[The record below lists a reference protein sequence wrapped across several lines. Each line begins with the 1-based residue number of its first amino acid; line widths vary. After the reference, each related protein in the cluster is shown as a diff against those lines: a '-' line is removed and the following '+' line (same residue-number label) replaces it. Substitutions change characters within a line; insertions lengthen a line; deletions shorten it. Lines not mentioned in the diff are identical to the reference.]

1 MRLSR
6 RDALRFGGAG
16 VLAVAASRRRAL
28 AAEPIRI
35 GAINPYSGPMALYG
49 TEVTHGYELAVE
61 KANAAGGVLGRQIVV
76 LRGDAANPQQGIS
89 AVEQLA
95 PNVDV
100 FTGTYL
106 SAVSNAASDAALR
119 HEKIYWDT
127 NALAQELTQRDLPN
141 FIRSGPDAGA
151 FARGSVET
159 VKGLIAPAL
168 GKDLKNLTVW
178 IEHEDSIYGTSIA
191 EAQRTLLQAAGVK
204 VLGMGAHSAIAM
216 DLTDTILRA
225 RRAAPDVFLE
235 TGYVPDGNLL
245 LRTARDQG
253 FTPGATLFVGTGDTP
268 ETLSSLGAAFLE
280 GKLVVSYP
288 RPDVAPA
295 YGPGAAEYAD
305 AYRKKFGHEPI
316 APQGLTGYVGVQM
329 LLEAIAAAGST
340 EMAKLRAA
348 AAAMDR
354 PLHSYATGF
363 GVKFDAHF
371 QNTRAL
377 PATIQWQ
384 SGRPVT
390 VYPTEAAAPGVK
402 LVPLS
407 GKS

>member
-6 RDALRFGGAG
+6 RAAIRLGGAG
-16 VLAVAASRRRAL
+16 MLAVAASRRRAQ
-28 AAEPIRI
+28 AAEAIRI

-61 KANAAGGVLGRQIVV
+61 RANAAGGVLGRQVV
-76 LRGDAANPQQGIS
+76 LLRGDAANPQQGIS

-95 PNVDV
+95 PSVDV
-100 FTGTYL
+100 FAGTYL

-119 HEKIYWDT
+119 HERIYWDT
-127 NALAQELTQRDLPN
+127 NALAQDLTQRDLPN
-141 FIRSGPDAGA
+141 FIRSGPDADA
-151 FARGSVET
+151 FARGSVEA

-168 GKDLKNLTVW
+168 GREVKDLSVW
-178 IEHEDSIYGTSIA
+178 IEHEDSIYGSSIA
-191 EAQRTLLQAAGVK
+191 AAQRTLLQAAGAKIAGV
-204 VLGMGAHSAIAM
+204 GAHPASAI
-216 DLTDTILRA
+216 DLTDTVLRA
-225 RRAAPDVFLE
+225 RRAAPDVFIE

-245 LRTARDQG
+245 LRTSRDQG
-253 FTPGATLFVGTGDTP
+253 FTPRATLFVGTGDTP

-280 GKLVVSYP
+280 GKLVESYP

-295 YGPGAAEYAD
+295 YGPGAQDYAE
-305 AYRKKFGHEPI
+305 AYRRKFGHDPI
-316 APQGLTGYVGVQM
+316 APQGLTAYVGMQM

-363 GVKFDAHF
+363 GAKFDAHF
-371 QNTRAL
+371 QNIRAL
-377 PATIQWQ
+377 PTTIQWQ
-384 SGRPVT
+384 AGRQVT
-390 VYPTEAAAPGVK
+390 VFPEAAAAAGVR
-402 LVPLS
+402 LAPLS
-407 GKS
+407 GRG